1 MIGPGGAFK
10 DLQKTAVDSQQKMA
24 KCSSEF
30 PRQGGEVGWG
40 GGVGGRTGHQWGS
53 NDTVPHDSNRSGL
66 EPRGTF

>member
-30 PRQGGEVGWG
+30 PRQGGEVDQC
-40 GGVGGRTGHQWGS
+40 GVGGAGHQWGS